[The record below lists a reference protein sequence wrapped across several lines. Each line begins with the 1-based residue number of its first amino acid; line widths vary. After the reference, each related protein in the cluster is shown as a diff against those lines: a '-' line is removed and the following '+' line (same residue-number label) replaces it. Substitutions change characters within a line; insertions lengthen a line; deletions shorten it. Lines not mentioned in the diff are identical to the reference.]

1 MLKKLNIIAL
11 MILLMGQVI
20 LGPMGTGI
28 ARADTPSTPLVAVA
42 TQADVITGETEA
54 NPEDE
59 PVVIPDKAE
68 TEEPVVD
75 PDEEETGEPAVDPD
89 EEETGEPVVVPDEE
103 ETGEPVVDP
112 DDAVIEAPASED
124 GSTIN
129 LKTPGN
135 QWGGTVTVTK
145 VDQKN
150 LPLEGVT
157 FKLEHPGHYSGKD
170 AKIATTDKNGI
181 AKFENL
187 HNGRHILTE
196 LSFQGYELCSTSP
209 EPFEIADNKSGK
221 KHHEFTFI
229 NAKIGHCED
238 TGDGEINITK
248 EFEGGETQE
257 LSATFGLF
265 DSKGT
270 QIDTKITGKDGL
282 ASFTGLD
289 YGTYTVKETDA
300 PKGYSIANKE
310 GQLVTIGAQGKI
322 INLEPIVNLKN
333 QPTVNL
339 VLTKVDY
346 NNPEVTLSNAV
357 FELYKMKGHGKW
369 EKQEEPY
376 TTDANGQIKEKLD
389 EGTYKFKEI
398 TAPEGYEIEGKGE
411 TAHFTVTK
419 SGTPQQLTVKN
430 KQVKANVVLT
440 KTDKDDSAKTLPNAV
455 FELYKEESYN
465 RWIKQAGTYTTDANG
480 QIRENLGV
488 GKYKFKEISAPEGYE
503 IEGNAETAHFTV
515 TKSGK
520 PQQLTVKNK
529 QVKANVV
536 LTKTDKDD
544 SAKTLPNAVFELYK
558 KEDKGSWIKQAGTYT
573 TDANGQIK
581 EKLREGNYKFKEI
594 TAPDGYE
601 IEGDG
606 ETRIFKV
613 TKSGKTLH
621 ELSVTNKMKMETGEI
636 IIHKSFEGLVE
647 GVLPGAEF
655 QLFNSSNESQGT
667 VTTDPDGKAEFTG
680 LKNGA
685 YTLKEVTAPTGYV
698 VNPTYD
704 GQGKTIIIDLKS
716 KVVIETIKNH
726 KETTGVIQIVK
737 SFEGLSTDLPAAE
750 FELFNSS
757 NVSQGKVTTGP
768 DGKAE
773 FTGLTFGT
781 YTLKETKAPPGYMI
795 NSNYSGKGETVKI
808 SLDEKII
815 TKEIKNNK
823 KRNKSI
829 IVSKIDEKFNWLFL
843 KGATFTLF
851 DSEGNQ
857 VGGSKTTNLL
867 GLVEFGD
874 LPFGTYKLKET
885 IAPTGYVISEEYLVG
900 KEIEIGPEVWG
911 EMVTVKNKKKQ
922 SGITLTK
929 YEEGTNQVLSG
940 ATFNLYKK
948 ELTLKYPFHVYKKV
962 ASNMK
967 TGEDGTINIPGQA
980 QGDYYFEETAAPDGY
995 EIIGNNKTYFKIGL
1009 DGADVAVAVYNKAI
1023 LGSVTLLKTDAEG
1036 NPLNGAVFDLYKDRD
1051 LIEEG
1056 IEMNGEAIGK
1066 IVRNGL
1072 RVGNYSFVETAAPD
1086 GYMRDA
1092 APQYVT
1098 ISNEIR
1104 EDSVTLVNRVAEG
1117 SVTFTKVD
1125 ENEKLLPGA
1134 VFMLDYRAPGASEYK
1149 SLGVEYSS
1157 ATGKYHIE
1165 NLAFGDYKLNEV
1177 KAPQYYVRDNTPRG
1191 FSIGQGEGQ
1200 QTDVELGEPVVNEK
1214 GGDIIVEKVDAADNS
1229 IKLPGAVFYLYNS
1242 EHMKVGEAVSGQ
1254 DGIATFEG
1262 VSYGSYTVKE
1272 VTPPSGYVVILSE
1285 DNQSVT
1291 LEKGTDKAPLVT
1303 VKNQKIHESF
1313 TVRKVNA
1320 ANPTGPGLPGAVFK
1334 VMVRGTEKEAYVD
1347 VEGMGNLVTN
1357 VNGVIPE
1364 TELPPGVYQLIEI
1377 GAPTGYKLDST
1388 PTTFTIEKNQT
1399 TITALTITNKLTPG
1413 GGGSPGPDPGP
1424 GPGTNPGTNPDPGPG
1439 PLEPQP
1445 QTPII
1450 VVPAVPQPE
1459 GPNVPA
1465 EETPQPE
1472 VPSVIVEEIP
1482 QPEVPSVI
1490 VVKTPRPEVP
1500 SVTVKEKPRSEAL
1513 KATPVIGKTLPKTGE
1528 EVPVN
1533 LLISGIVL
1541 AIIGGWLLFGRRKRR
1556 DSQL

>member
-75 PDEEETGEPAVDPD
+75 PDEEETGEPAVDPDEEETGEPVVDPD

-455 FELYKEESYN
+455 FELYKKEKKGG
-465 RWIKQAGTYTTDANG
+465 WIKQT
-480 QIRENLGV
+480 
-488 GKYKFKEISAPEGYE
+488 
-503 IEGNAETAHFTV
+503 
-515 TKSGK
+515 
-520 PQQLTVKNK
+520 
-529 QVKANVV
+529 
-536 LTKTDKDD
+536 
-544 SAKTLPNAVFELYK
+544 
-558 KEDKGSWIKQAGTYT
+558 GTYT

-581 EKLREGNYKFKEI
+581 EKLREGTYKFKEV

-606 ETRIFKV
+606 ETGTFEI
-613 TKSGKTLH
+613 KSGRTPH
-621 ELSVTNKMKMETGEI
+621 ELSVTNKMKMENGKI

-655 QLFNSSNESQGT
+655 QLFNSLNVSQGT

-704 GQGKTIIIDLKS
+704 GQGKTIIIDRNS
-716 KVVIETIKNH
+716 KVVIESIKNY
-726 KETTGVIQIVK
+726 KEPTGEIQIVK
-737 SFEGLSTDLPAAE
+737 SFEGLATDLPAAE

-757 NVSQGKVTTGP
+757 NESQGKVTTGP

-795 NSNYSGKGETVKI
+795 NSDYSGKGKTVII
-808 SLDEKII
+808 SLNEKII